1 MLITRGRDSGQ
12 LREIRGDQLAGS
24 DEETVTNGNSGSLEK
39 KDEGMMM
46 MLTEKLMV
54 KELDEALP

>member
-12 LREIRGDQLAGS
+12 LREMRGDQLAGS
-24 DEETVTNGNSGSLEK
+24 DEEIVTNGNSSSLEK

-54 KELDEALP
+54 

>member
-1 MLITRGRDSGQ
+1 MMLITRGRDSGH
-12 LREIRGDQLAGS
+12 LREMRGDQLAGS

-54 KELDEALP
+54 